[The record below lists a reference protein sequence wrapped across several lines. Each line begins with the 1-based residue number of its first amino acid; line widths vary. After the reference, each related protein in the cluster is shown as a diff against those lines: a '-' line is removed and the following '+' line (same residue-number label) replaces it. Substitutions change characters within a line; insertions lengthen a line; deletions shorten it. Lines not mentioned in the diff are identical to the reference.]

1 MQSNGVAFDV
11 GISCKADLTDDCHE
25 FIYSDDYQSRCIDL
39 RSIVYHNRLF
49 GSNNKPKLGYK
60 IDVRD

>member
-1 MQSNGVAFDV
+1 MPKRLLNAFDERHAQAS
-11 GISCKADLTDDCHE
+11 GT
-25 FIYSDDYQSRCIDL
+25 FFRYDYQGRCIDL

-49 GSNNKPKLGYK
+49 GSNNNPKLGYK